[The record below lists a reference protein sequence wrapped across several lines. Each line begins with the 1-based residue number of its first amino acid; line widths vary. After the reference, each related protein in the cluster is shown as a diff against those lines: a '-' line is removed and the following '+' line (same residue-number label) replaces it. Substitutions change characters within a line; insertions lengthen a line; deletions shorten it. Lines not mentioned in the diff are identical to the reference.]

1 MEDDEII
8 INVHK
13 KENIPNKKKTKNKKK
28 KKKLNKSLENKKQLN
43 KNKVKNSKFGFVK
56 IILIF
61 IIIIVLTVIIC
72 SSSLFNINTITVT
85 GNEKLSENKIIS
97 ISGLQLHSNIFKFNK
112 SKIISNIKENAYVE
126 DVNLEEKRVYIK
138 FIEGML

>member
-72 SSSLFNINTITVT
+72 SSSLFNINTVTVT

-112 SKIISNIKENAYVE
+112 SKIINNIKENAYVE
-126 DVNLEEKRVYIK
+126 DVNLSRN
-138 FIEGML
+138 